1 MFGFINKGFF
11 TGLVFL
17 WTLTSAN
24 LLSCISMKSQ
34 ECKVKP
40 QIVNVNGDD
49 PMFFSDSVKTSKCNG
64 SCNTINNPLAKM
76 CVLDVVTNLNIKVF
90 TLVSEINETRH
101 KEWHE
106 TCKCKCRFEH
116 SVFDNKQSWND
127 DQCRSD
133 FSEYLDYKNCKC
145 KKSWGDKLVEKYTEN
160 IEETKFYQMQ
170 SILAHGTLCYLHII
184 LSLVLPIRQQFNELI
199 DGKCQTNRDQKSNLL
214 FSQRH
219 YQSQNFES
227 HLLKIDKKNIIKAL
241 MFTISDTLQLQK
253 LAIVKILT
261 V

>member
-1 MFGFINKGFF
+1 
-11 TGLVFL
+11 
-17 WTLTSAN
+17 
-24 LLSCISMKSQ
+24 
-34 ECKVKP
+34 
-40 QIVNVNGDD
+40 
-49 PMFFSDSVKTSKCNG
+49 
-64 SCNTINNPLAKM
+64 M

-127 DQCRSD
+127 DQCRCD

-184 LSLVLPIRQQFNELI
+184 LSLVLAIRQQFNELI

-219 YQSQNFES
+219 HQSQNFES